1 MTAGGPVSFDYDGRT
16 FRPGDE
22 DPAYTS
28 QAHYHQ
34 DGDLVWAEFTGGHV
48 RRGSLAGTCGP
59 GGVLEF
65 AYCMVRDSGEVI
77 SGFCR
82 STPRRLADGRIRLD
96 EQWQRY
102 TPQPGRGLSFIEE
115 VPPAAHPRR

>member
-1 MTAGGPVSFDYDGRT
+1 MTAGGAVSFNYDGRT

-22 DPAYTS
+22 DPAHTS
-28 QAHYHQ
+28 RAHYHQ
-34 DGDLVWAEFTGGHV
+34 DGDLIWAEFTGGHV
-48 RRGSLAGTCGP
+48 RRGSLSGTCGP
-59 GGVLEF
+59 AGILEF

-96 EQWQRY
+96 EEWQRY
-102 TPQPGRGLSFIEE
+102 TPQPSHGLSFIEE
-115 VPPAAHPRR
+115 IPSLE